1 MDIPVTEVDSFGKF
15 QEILLSSKVELG
27 CLQTPPKE
35 LGSGTL
41 SVCLHTE
48 DIIVL
53 TVCKVLNLGIRSATP
68 LNVKTAIKGY
78 ILK

>member
-53 TVCKVLNLGIRSATP
+53 M
-68 LNVKTAIKGY
+68 
-78 ILK
+78 